1 MRGMIRIYWTM
12 AGIKSKMHK
21 IETIGADQPIKDAS
35 HILDNNL
42 PNALLAVE
50 DDRIVGIVTDS
61 DILIKVDKNEIGSES
76 IKIKEVMSSPVIT
89 IESNKGIKEAIDLM
103 VINDIEKLVVLE
115 NGIPIGV
122 LYGEEILE
130 LEEEKLKEVILHKT
144 IIDVFKIL
152 LKEPDSDPVSVL
164 NTITEIGKFSNMESK
179 VEFDLF
185 VYQEGLVSVAY
196 NYIKDNS
203 DKKLDDIIED
213 IKENY
218 DRLLE
223 KYSEDE

>member
-1 MRGMIRIYWTM
+1 M

-42 PNALLAVE
+42 PNSLLVAE
-50 DDRIVGIVTDS
+50 DNRIVGILTDS
-61 DILIKVDKNEIGSES
+61 DILIKVDKDEIDSES
-76 IKIKEVMSSPVIT
+76 IKIRDIMSSPVIT
-89 IESNKGIKEAIDLM
+89 IDSNKDVKEAIDLM
-103 VINDIEKLVVLE
+103 VKKDIEKLVVLE
-115 NGIPIGV
+115 DGIPIGV

-144 IIDVFKIL
+144 ITDVFKIL

-164 NTITEIGKFSNMESK
+164 NTITEIGKFSNMESQ

-196 NYIKDNS
+196 NYIKENP
-203 DKKLDDIIED
+203 DKQLDDIIKD